1 MTQDQKIKAV
11 QSKLNLVADGDAGPK
26 TWAAIY
32 SRIVG
37 SSTITPSASIPERLV
52 ELAKKEVGVREH
64 PRNTNRGK
72 RVQEFQ
78 NATWLDGTGWAWCAA
93 FICWLCREA
102 GVKDSVRP
110 KTAGAWD
117 FERWARKASSPVNL
131 YKPASKTKI
140 QAGDIL
146 VFSQSHIGLASH
158 GQGVKSVSTIEGN
171 TDASGSREG
180 GGVYAR
186 SRRLS
191 EVRSVIRFK

>member
-1 MTQDQKIKAV
+1 MTQNQKIKAV

-37 SSTITPSASIPERLV
+37 SSTITSSASIPERLV

-117 FERWARKASSPVNL
+117 FERWARKAISPVNL

-158 GQGVKSVSTIEGN
+158 SQGVKSVSTIEGN

>member
-26 TWAAIY
+26 TWAALY

-117 FERWARKASSPVNL
+117 FERWARKASSPVKL

-158 GQGVKSVSTIEGN
+158 SQGVKSVSTIEGN
-171 TDASGSREG
+171 TDSSGSREG